1 MLPPTP
7 HPRLLNAPKA
17 ERSYCDSGV
26 WGCGV
31 QGHAAQS
38 HGNLGLPTEPNTAS
52 RDTPEVTLV
61 FILLSYKL
69 MSTLKPAH
77 RCSSCMHNGR
87 TQEEP
92 SGPWWVD
99 AQTLVHPDRAV

>member
-31 QGHAAQS
+31 QGHATQS
-38 HGNLGLPTEPNTAS
+38 RGNLGLLTEPSTAL
-52 RDTPEVTLV
+52 RYTPEVTLV
-61 FILLSYKL
+61 VFILVSYKL

-77 RCSSCMHNGR
+77 RCSTHNGR
-87 TQEEP
+87 TREEP